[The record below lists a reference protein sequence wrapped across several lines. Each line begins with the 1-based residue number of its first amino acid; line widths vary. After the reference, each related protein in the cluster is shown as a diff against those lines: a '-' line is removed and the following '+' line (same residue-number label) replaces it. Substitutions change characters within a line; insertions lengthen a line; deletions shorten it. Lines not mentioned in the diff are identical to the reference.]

1 LAAPELL
8 AKETFNVSKGKI
20 SAALASL
27 VTEDCIFLAPNAPP
41 MRGRT
46 IVEQLYRNL
55 FARYNLVQSFHFE
68 ETQCMGDWAFAWGTD
83 DITMTPVAGGDALH
97 FVGHGMSFCVATWT
111 EPGVSPAESTTRRA
125 RHKTS
130 DQLTRLDKIGNTHPL
145 WNFASK
151 SWESTNFAIAGADQ
165 FNFSDKYGTP
175 AELVT
180 ANSAQPECRVS
191 SGMVRGTAV

>member
-1 LAAPELL
+1 MS
-8 AKETFNVSKGKI
+8 AKERFVPTIIDGLVDQWITAVKAKD

-83 DITMTPVAGGDALH
+83 DITMTPVAGGGRPPFRRPRNEHFALRPGRNLAFRPRNQQRDAPGIRLQTSLRALIRLGIRIH
-97 FVGHGMSFCVATWT
+97 FGISHQKVGN
-111 EPGVSPAESTTRRA
+111 RQ
-125 RHKTS
+125 TS
-130 DQLTRLDKIGNTHPL
+130 LSQGLISSISR
-145 WNFASK
+145 
-151 SWESTNFAIAGADQ
+151 TNMALRP
-165 FNFSDKYGTP
+165 NW
-175 AELVT
+175 
-180 ANSAQPECRVS
+180 
-191 SGMVRGTAV
+191 